1 MGGMV
6 INRQSHSHRHGV
18 ALLEV
23 VLGSILLA
31 LGLGVVMTIGSRSLI
46 AQAGGEQKLVAAWL
60 ADELLA
66 MVVVQGP
73 DKYRLGTNGYFESP
87 FEKFSYELDIDYRSD
102 QEPYDV
108 MAIVSWPVG
117 KEKRSI
123 EVTTSIARR
132 IGEEEE
138 ETPRAPML
146 PVDRDMRYL
155 EIDA

>member
-1 MGGMV
+1 MV
-6 INRQSHSHRHGV
+6 IQKRSHPHRRGV

-23 VLGSILLA
+23 VLGGILLA

-46 AQAGGEQKLVAAWL
+46 AQSSGEQKLVAAWL

-73 DKYRLGTNGYFESP
+73 DKYRLATSGEFDAP
-87 FEKFSYELDIDYRSD
+87 FERFSYELDIEYRSD

-108 MAIVSWPVG
+108 TAIVTWKTG
-117 KEKRSI
+117 KDERFI

-138 ETPRAPML
+138 ETPRAPLL
-146 PVDRDMRYL
+146 PVDRDMRYFEL
-155 EIDA
+155 DA